1 MNVSFKN
8 RYKSYVVLVP
18 TALFVVSKRQI
29 LHDGTTSNIN
39 KFFVAAK
46 SANRVDIN

>member
-18 TALFVVSKRQI
+18 TALCAVSKRKI
-29 LHDGTTSNIN
+29 LHDGITSNIN

-46 SANRVDIN
+46 SANPIDIN